1 MAPLALLPSR
11 PPELLLMPDPRDIEP
26 ADPRSDLPPVRCP
39 VCRKPPAPRGD
50 KSPFPFCSERCKL
63 IDLGRWFDGA
73 YQIPVEAEDLDESK
87 IDPID
92 EA

>member
-1 MAPLALLPSR
+1 
-11 PPELLLMPDPRDIEP
+11 MPDQSDQSPDKS
-26 ADPRSDLPPVRCP
+26 RSDLPPVRCP
-39 VCRKPPAPRGD
+39 VCGKPSAPRDEGGRGE

-73 YQIPVEAEDLDESK
+73 YQIPAEADDLDESK